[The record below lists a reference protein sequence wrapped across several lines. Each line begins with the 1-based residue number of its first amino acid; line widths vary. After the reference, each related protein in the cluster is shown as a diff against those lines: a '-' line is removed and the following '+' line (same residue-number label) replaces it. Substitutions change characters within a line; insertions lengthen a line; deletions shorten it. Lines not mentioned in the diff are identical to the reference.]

1 MTKDVMRK
9 LIKDWNMQIVTIEGE
24 ERIQARPRSQQELN
38 KYGEW
43 VKANKNVLIAE
54 IKAIENERV
63 EREAKIQAI
72 EGLKEL
78 KAAIAAQEQY
88 EYERQKRWESE
99 SLSSILPKPPQVDK
113 ENPYED
119 ATTEDDSW
127 DRFLLILNVEELKT
141 KHPKAWAYIR
151 AEGWANASHYAKAAA
166 GRVALERIINGDD
179 HDQVIAEMEAEWN
192 AYTKQHIWD

>member
-9 LIKDWNMQIVTIEGE
+9 LIKDWNMKVVVVDGE
-24 ERIQARPRSQQELN
+24 ERIQARPQSQQELN

-63 EREAKIQAI
+63 ERDAKIQAI

-99 SLSSILPKPPQVDK
+99 SLSSILPKPPQVD
-113 ENPYED
+113 
-119 ATTEDDSW
+119 
-127 DRFLLILNVEELKT
+127 VEELKT
-141 KHPKAWAYIR
+141 KYPKAWAYIR
-151 AEGWANASHYAKAAA
+151 AEGWANARHYAKAAA
-166 GRVALERIINGDD
+166 GRVALERIINGEN

>member
-9 LIKDWNMQIVTIEGE
+9 LIKDWNMKIVTIEGE
-24 ERIQARPRSQQELN
+24 ERIQARPRNQRELDQ
-38 KYGEW
+38 YGEW
-43 VKANKNVLIAE
+43 VKSHKELLIAE
-54 IKAIENERV
+54 IKAIENEKA

-99 SLSSILPKPPQVDK
+99 SLSSIMPEKPAV
-113 ENPYED
+113 
-119 ATTEDDSW
+119 S
-127 DRFLLILNVEELKT
+127 VVELK
-141 KHPKAWAYIR
+141 
-151 AEGWANASHYAKAAA
+151 AKYPRAAA
-166 GRVALERIINGDD
+166 YVKAENWTLSNNSGKRQAGKKALERIINGEY
-179 HDQVIAEMEAEWN
+179 HEQVLADMEAEWN

>member
-1 MTKDVMRK
+1 MTKDVIRK

-54 IKAIENERV
+54 IKAIENEKV

-72 EGLKEL
+72 EGLEEL
-78 KAAIAAQEQY
+78 KAAIAAKEQY

-99 SLSSILPKPPQVDK
+99 SLSSILPEPPKVD
-113 ENPYED
+113 
-119 ATTEDDSW
+119 
-127 DRFLLILNVEELKT
+127 VEALKI
-141 KHPKAWAYIR
+141 KHPRAWAYIR

-179 HDQVIAEMEAEWN
+179 HDQVIADMEAEWN
-192 AYTKQHIWD
+192 AYTEQHIWD

>member
-9 LIKDWNMQIVTIEGE
+9 LIKDWNMRIVTIDGE
-24 ERIQARPRSQQELN
+24 ERIQARPRSQEELN

-54 IKAIENERV
+54 IKAIENEKA

-72 EGLKEL
+72 EGLEEL
-78 KAAIAAQEQY
+78 KAAIAAKEQY

-99 SLSSILPKPPQVDK
+99 SLSSILPEPPKVD
-113 ENPYED
+113 
-119 ATTEDDSW
+119 
-127 DRFLLILNVEELKT
+127 VEALKI
-141 KHPKAWAYIR
+141 KHPRAWAYIR
-151 AEGWANASHYAKAAA
+151 AEGWANARHYAKAAA

-179 HDQVIAEMEAEWN
+179 HDQVIADMEAEWN
-192 AYTKQHIWD
+192 AYTEQHIWD

>member
-54 IKAIENERV
+54 IKAIENEKV

-72 EGLKEL
+72 EGLEEL

-99 SLSSILPKPPQVDK
+99 SLSSILPEPPKVD
-113 ENPYED
+113 
-119 ATTEDDSW
+119 
-127 DRFLLILNVEELKT
+127 VEALKI
-141 KHPKAWAYIR
+141 KHPRAWAYIR
-151 AEGWANASHYAKAAA
+151 AEGWTNASHYAKAAA

-179 HDQVIAEMEAEWN
+179 HDQAIADMEAEWN
-192 AYTKQHIWD
+192 AYTEQHIWD

>member
-1 MTKDVMRK
+1 MTKDVIRK

-54 IKAIENERV
+54 IKAIENEKV
-63 EREAKIQAI
+63 EREAKIQGI
-72 EGLKEL
+72 EGLEEL
-78 KAAIAAQEQY
+78 KAAIAAKEQY

-99 SLSSILPKPPQVDK
+99 SLSSILPEPPKVD
-113 ENPYED
+113 
-119 ATTEDDSW
+119 
-127 DRFLLILNVEELKT
+127 VEALKI
-141 KHPKAWAYIR
+141 KHPRAWAYIR
-151 AEGWANASHYAKAAA
+151 TEGWANARHYAKAAA

-179 HDQVIAEMEAEWN
+179 HDQAIADMEAEWN
-192 AYTKQHIWD
+192 AYTEQHIWD

>member
-54 IKAIENERV
+54 IKAIENEKV

-72 EGLKEL
+72 EGLEEL
-78 KAAIAAQEQY
+78 KAAIAAKEQY

-99 SLSSILPKPPQVDK
+99 SLSSILPEPPKVD
-113 ENPYED
+113 
-119 ATTEDDSW
+119 
-127 DRFLLILNVEELKT
+127 VEALKI
-141 KHPKAWAYIR
+141 KHPRAWAYIR
-151 AEGWANASHYAKAAA
+151 AEGWANARHYAKAAA

-179 HDQVIAEMEAEWN
+179 HDQVIADMEAEWN
-192 AYTKQHIWD
+192 AYTEQHIWD